1 MGGPDLIP
9 IMGMIT
15 GTIMT
20 AFFII
25 GGVMVFRGPVGQAIA
40 RRIQGKAGD
49 LEQEMITEVQA
60 LRDHVLALEQ
70 TVGELEERLDFNER
84 LLAQSRDPG
93 AAQLGSPRQS

>member
-1 MGGPDLIP
+1 MPGEMIP
-9 IMGMIT
+9 IFGMIT

-25 GGVMVFRGPVGQAIA
+25 GGVMIFKGPVGQALA
-40 RRIQGKAGD
+40 RRIQGRAGE

-70 TVGELEERLDFNER
+70 QVGELEERLDYSER
-84 LLAQSRDPG
+84 LLTQGRPAPGRD
-93 AAQLGSPRQS
+93 

>member
-1 MGGPDLIP
+1 MGPDMIP

-25 GGVMVFRGPVGQAIA
+25 GGVMVFRGPVGQALA
-40 RRIQGKAGD
+40 RRIQGKAGE

-60 LRDHVLALEQ
+60 LREHVVALEQ
-70 TVGELEERLDFNER
+70 QVGELEERLDYSER
-84 LLAQSRDPG
+84 LLVQARREP
-93 AAQLGSPRQS
+93 SPD

>member
-1 MGGPDLIP
+1 MGPDLVP
-9 IMGMIT
+9 VMGMVT
-15 GTIMT
+15 GMVMMG
-20 AFFII
+20 FLVL
-25 GGVMVFRGPVGQAIA
+25 GGVMLFRGPVGQALA
-40 RRIQGKAGD
+40 RRIQGKAGE

-60 LRDHVLALEQ
+60 LRDHVLGLEQ